1 MAKVNV
7 EQIKAESLGLRGT
20 LGQEVDNPERYF
32 TEAAEKLLKFHGI
45 YQQEDRD
52 ARKRD
57 RTQDH
62 HSFMV
67 RTRLPGG
74 QLTAEQYIIHDD
86 IATNYANGTLRIT
99 TRQDFQFHG
108 ILKGD
113 MRQSLRDLNAALV
126 TSLGACGDIVRNVMA
141 CPAPTGDPERRA
153 VQDFAE
159 RLSTHLFP
167 RTRAYHQIWL
177 DGEQLIDDSE
187 IDDPIY
193 GRTYLPRKFKIA
205 LAYAG
210 DNCVDVYTNDVGL
223 VAIFADGGELLG
235 FNLLAGGG
243 MGMTHQ
249 NDATYA
255 RLADEIAFVTPDQVL
270 EAVTAVV
277 TIHRDF
283 GDRQNRKH
291 ARLKYILA
299 DYGVEWFRDELQR
312 RVGFPLRELRPVPA
326 FEAPDHLG
334 WNDAGDGTLYL
345 GIPVENGRV
354 VDRGAYRLRT
364 GLRAIIEQFR
374 LAVRLTASQDLLL
387 TGIDPADKD
396 AIDALIARYGIR
408 TIADI
413 SPTRRAAM
421 ACPALPTCGLAITE
435 AERVF
440 PQVISELEDALDEI
454 GIGGEG
460 IVTRMTGCPNGCAR
474 PYVAE
479 IAFVGRSLDKYSVFL
494 GGSAVGTRLAK
505 PFLDLVSIG
514 DLVPT
519 LRPVLAFYRDAHY
532 EGESFGD
539 FVHRVGF
546 ETLRALAT
554 PLPVLEPSSGDD

>member
-20 LGQEVDNPERYF
+20 LGQEVGNPERYF

-57 RTQDH
+57 RSQDH

-67 RTRLPGG
+67 RTKLPGG
-74 QLTAEQYIIHDD
+74 KLTAEQYIVHDD
-86 IATNYANGTLRIT
+86 IATHYANGTLRIT

-113 MRQSLRDLNAALV
+113 MSQSLRELNAVLV

-141 CPAPTGDPERRA
+141 CPAPTADPERRT

-223 VAIFADGGELLG
+223 VALFGDGGELLG

-249 NDATYA
+249 NDSTYA
-255 RLADEIAFVTPDQVL
+255 RLADEVAFITPDQVL

-299 DYGVEWFRDELQR
+299 DYGVDWFRDELQR
-312 RVGFPLRELRPVPA
+312 RVSFPLGELRPVPA

-334 WNDAGDGTLYL
+334 WNDAGDGTFYL

-374 LAVRLTASQDLLL
+374 LSVRLTASQDLLL
-387 TGIDPADKD
+387 TGIAPADRD
-396 AIDALIARYGIR
+396 AIDALIAHYGIR

-494 GGSAVGTRLAK
+494 GGSAVGTRLAR
-505 PFLDLVSIG
+505 PFLDLVSIR
-514 DLVPT
+514 DLVPS
-519 LRPVLAFYRDAHY
+519 LRPVLTFYRDEHY
-532 EGESFGD
+532 EGEPFGD

-546 ETLRALAT
+546 ERLRALST
-554 PLPVLEPSSGDD
+554 PLAVLEPTGGDD